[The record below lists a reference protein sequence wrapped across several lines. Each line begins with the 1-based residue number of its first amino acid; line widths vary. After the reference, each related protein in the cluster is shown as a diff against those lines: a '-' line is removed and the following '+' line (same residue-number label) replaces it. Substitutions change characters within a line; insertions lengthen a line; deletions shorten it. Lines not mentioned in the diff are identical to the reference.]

1 MATSTASRCG
11 GSLGKI
17 EDTAHASG
25 DVGVMAL
32 AVRQDTQVD
41 FGADGDYVPLSVDG
55 NGSMRVALSTSD
67 AAIGSVTLGAGTA
80 EIGKLAAGSAA
91 IGSVTV
97 SSIVAGTGATNVGKA
112 EAASHSSGDVGV
124 MMLGVRGDTTN
135 YAPLTVDALGSLM
148 TRAPTRH
155 PIAYSTE
162 VTVTAF
168 VVLVDLSATGVFPH
182 SETGYVMLDRI
193 AFDVQFSTGTAVANI
208 KIGVIT
214 RIDATDADVSW
225 LYHAVPGAANSYD
238 HRRTIE
244 EFPGGLTFYTSGGN
258 LQDAVTNITD
268 ANLSS
273 IKTGVTLDSPV
284 GSVTPAVGDVVME
297 LGYDTDSFN
306 ITLSALYHTESTA

>member
-135 YAPLTVDALGSLM
+135 YAQLTVDALGSLM
-148 TRAPTRH
+148 TRAPTRN

-268 ANLSS
+268 ANL
-273 IKTGVTLDSPV
+273 
-284 GSVTPAVGDVVME
+284 
-297 LGYDTDSFN
+297 
-306 ITLSALYHTESTA
+306 